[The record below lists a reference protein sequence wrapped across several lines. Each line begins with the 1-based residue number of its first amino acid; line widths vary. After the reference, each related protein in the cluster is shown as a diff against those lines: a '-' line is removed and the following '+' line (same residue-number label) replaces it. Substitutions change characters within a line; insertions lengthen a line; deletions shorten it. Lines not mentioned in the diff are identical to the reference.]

1 MSKNNTAIYLSLFP
15 AFIVG
20 CGGQLQDLSP
30 ENTKADSTAT
40 VNQTAAKVERVTL
53 GRQEE
58 NPLVKLQFSGNDSNE
73 RDVQVGRHKTAEE
86 NDALLGKTL
95 TDIDISGIDDEDHL
109 NNARVFLTLEK
120 LKDKEIDR
128 PNYIAYLIEK
138 GQKEI
143 ATSQQPFG
151 YYNVEVSVKT
161 HFDGNDL
168 AVSYDVKLNAP
179 VHIDNVSVKLEG
191 EAMADSAFAELL
203 QDNPLRSGDQLNHL
217 AYERYKSRFEALAGA
232 RGYFEAQF
240 DRNVVYV
247 DPETNKAD
255 IELAY
260 NSGARYRFGEVDFSE
275 VPLDEDLL
283 QRFVSFKPGE
293 PYISRD
299 VAVLQKNLQG
309 SGYFQ
314 QVLVGNNPDT
324 DTKTVPVEA
333 KLTMNKNKR
342 YVFGIGYSTDEG
354 VRGKFDFD
362 WRWVNSRGHTFNSK
376 TFVSQKKYSFDN
388 IYRIPA
394 ENPTTDYYY
403 IRVGASHEQDKYKTT
418 RAFAEGG
425 YNFVLDNW
433 SHRSGLVSAIEDFT
447 IGSDHAKVL
456 LTYPQAKVVYSS
468 NTNRINPKSGYQ
480 IGISGRG
487 GVKGA
492 LSDVSFAQADLQ
504 LRALYPFGD
513 IHAISAHADL
523 GATWTENFS
532 QLPPSLRYFAGGDRS
547 LRGYGYQQ
555 IGPRDSDSANIG
567 GKYKATA
574 GLEYQYYFKPD
585 WAAAVFVDAGDAF
598 THKFNIKI
606 GAGVGVR
613 WRSPVGPI
621 SIDVAHG
628 FDEPNS
634 KKVRFHINVGTE
646 LDL

>member
-1 MSKNNTAIYLSLFP
+1 MTKHNTALYLSLFP
-15 AFIVG
+15 VFVVG
-20 CGGQLQDLSP
+20 CGGQLPNLSSQDAQP
-30 ENTKADSTAT
+30 D
-40 VNQTAAKVERVTL
+40 TAAAASQSSQNVERIEL
-53 GRQEE
+53 KKG
-58 NPLVKLQFSGNDSNE
+58 NPLENLQFAEDDQSNTGG
-73 RDVQVGRHKTAEE
+73 DVGSHKTVEE
-86 NDALLGKTL
+86 NDVLDGKTVS
-95 TDIDISGIDDEDHL
+95 DIKISGIENEEQL

-120 LKDKEIDR
+120 LKDKEVDR
-128 PNYIAYLIEK
+128 PNYVAYLIEN

-151 YYNVEVSVKT
+151 YYNVDVSVEK
-161 HFDGNDL
+161 HFEGNNL
-168 AVSYDVKLNAP
+168 IVSYDVRLNDP
-179 VHIDNVSVKLEG
+179 VHIDKVSVKLEG
-191 EAMADSAFAELL
+191 QAMGDAKFAELL
-203 QDNPLRSGDQLNHL
+203 QDNPLKSGDQLNHL
-217 AYERYKSRFEALAGA
+217 IYERYKSRFEALAGA
-232 RGYFEAQF
+232 RGYFESQF
-240 DRNVVYV
+240 ERSVVYV
-247 DPETNKAD
+247 NPETNKAD
-255 IELAY
+255 IELVY
-260 NSGARYRFGEVDFSE
+260 DSGPRYRFGDVDFSE

-283 QRFVSFKPGE
+283 ERFVGFKAGE

-299 VAVLQKNLQG
+299 VAVLQQDLQG

-314 QVLVGNNPDT
+314 QVLVGNKPDT
-324 DTKTVPVEA
+324 ATKTVPVEA

-362 WRWVNSRGHTFNSK
+362 WRWVNSRGHTFSSK
-376 TFVSQKKYSFDN
+376 TFVSQRKYSFDN

-403 IRVGASHEQDKYKTT
+403 FRLGASREEDKYKTT

-425 YNFVLDNW
+425 YNFVVDNW
-433 SHRSGLVSAIEDFT
+433 SHRYALVSAIEDFT

-456 LTYPQAKVVYSS
+456 LTYPQARVIYSS

-480 IGISGRG
+480 IGIGGRG
-487 GVKGA
+487 AVKGA

-504 LRALYPFGD
+504 LRALYPFND
-513 IHAISAHADL
+513 KNAVSARADL
-523 GATWTENFS
+523 GATWTDNFS

-547 LRGYGYQQ
+547 IRGYGYEQ
-555 IGPRDSDSANIG
+555 IGPRDSGGSNIG
-567 GKYKATA
+567 GKYKATV

-598 THKFNIKI
+598 THKFDTKV

-613 WRSPVGPI
+613 WSSPVGPI
-621 SIDVAHG
+621 SIDIAHG
-628 FDEPNS
+628 LNEPNS